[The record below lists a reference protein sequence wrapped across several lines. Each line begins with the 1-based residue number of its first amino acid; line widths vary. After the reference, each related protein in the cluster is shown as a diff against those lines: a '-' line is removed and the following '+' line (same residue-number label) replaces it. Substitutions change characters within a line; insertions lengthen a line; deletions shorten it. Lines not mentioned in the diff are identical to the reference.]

1 MQAQNL
7 KIMARPSKFDA
18 SFKAKVAIEALQ
30 EKEPLQ
36 ALAKKYG
43 VAPSV
48 ISSWKDELLQ
58 NSCKA
63 FESEAED
70 KRKIKHLES
79 QKAKLERKVGQLT
92 LECDFFAE
100 ACEDAGLKVR

>member
-1 MQAQNL
+1 MG
-7 KIMARPSKFDA
+7 RPSKFDA
-18 SFKAKVAIEALQ
+18 SFKARVAIEALQ
-30 EKEPLQ
+30 EKDSLQ

-58 NSCKA
+58 NSSKA
-63 FESEAED
+63 FESDAED
-70 KRKIKHLES
+70 KRKIKQLET
-79 QKAKLERKVGQLT
+79 KNAKLERKVGQLT

>member
-1 MQAQNL
+1 
-7 KIMARPSKFDA
+7 MARPSKFEA
-18 SFKAKVAIEALQ
+18 SFKARVAIEALQ

-43 VAPSV
+43 ISPSV

-58 NSCKA
+58 NSRKA
-63 FESEAED
+63 FESDAED
-70 KRKIKHLES
+70 KRKIKQLEA
-79 QKAKLERKVGQLT
+79 KNAKLERKVGQLT

>member
-1 MQAQNL
+1 
-7 KIMARPSKFDA
+7 MARPSKFD
-18 SFKAKVAIEALQ
+18 SGFKAKVAIEALQ

-48 ISSWKDELLQ
+48 ITNWKDELLQ

-63 FESEAED
+63 FDSEASD
-70 KRKIKHLES
+70 KREIKHLKKKTEL
-79 QKAKLERKVGQLT
+79 LERKVGQLT
-92 LECDFFAE
+92 LECDFFAQ